1 MRKITPQIQ
10 HFQNCFLNYE
20 LPLILLL
27 KLMHNRSLSRE
38 LSLISL
44 GLIKDKGDFKLN
56 KFQIEEIFESALDS
70 LINHCREE
78 LDDCES
84 ELENA
89 SQKILDSELQEGVD
103 SSFSNVRDD
112 LKKSLTKIET
122 VMNTLSVTLDFPKLI
137 VSSGQIDIREDV
149 NQRIC
154 NLINN
159 LKIIDSHID
168 QVMDGWRLKRLPRI
182 DRDILRLAYVD
193 INFLNTPIAVAC
205 DEAVNLANKYS
216 DLQGRKFINGV
227 LRRLQTI

>member
-1 MRKITPQIQ
+1 
-10 HFQNCFLNYE
+10 
-20 LPLILLL
+20 
-27 KLMHNRSLSRE
+27 MHNRSLSRE

-44 GLIKDKGDFKLN
+44 GLIKDKGDFKLS

-78 LDDCES
+78 LDNCES

-89 SQKILDSELQEGVD
+89 SQKILDSEWQEGVD
-103 SSFSNVRDD
+103 SSYSNVRDE
-112 LKKSLTKIET
+112 LKKSLRKIET

-137 VSSGQIDIREDV
+137 VSSGQIHIREDV
-149 NQRIC
+149 NLRIC
-154 NLINN
+154 NIINN
-159 LKIIDSHID
+159 LKSIDSDID

-193 INFLNTPIAVAC
+193 INFLNTPVSVAC
-205 DEAVNLANKYS
+205 DEAGNLANKYS

>member
-1 MRKITPQIQ
+1 
-10 HFQNCFLNYE
+10 
-20 LPLILLL
+20 
-27 KLMHNRSLSRE
+27 MHNRSLSRE

-70 LINHCREE
+70 LINHCRDE
-78 LDDCES
+78 LDNCQID
-84 ELENA
+84 LDDA
-89 SQKILDSELQEGVD
+89 SQKILDSELQEGID
-103 SSFSNVRDD
+103 YTFSNVRDI
-112 LKKSLTKIET
+112 LKSSLKKIET

-137 VSSGQIDIREDV
+137 VSSGQTDIREDV

-154 NLINN
+154 NIVNN
-159 LKIIDSHID
+159 LKSIDSDID

-193 INFLNTPIAVAC
+193 INFLNTPVAVAC